1 MVAVAR
7 AAVPPRIT
15 GRPSVVATGA
25 PSSAPAAALSSAES
39 TALSDAV
46 IVSELKGRVSKQ
58 LAYQPIRKASL
69 IPRAV
74 LLFDI
79 DGVIRDVG
87 GSYRRAIVET
97 VHHYSGWRPDPE
109 EIDALKAEGCWNND
123 WEASLELLR
132 RRGALGVASAAVA
145 GSGSAEGSGAAAAGP
160 WSPSPPAPDAR
171 ISPADSPA
179 IASSAPPAAPPS
191 RPAPDGAP
199 PFPLPALAEL
209 VAVFGGFYFGGDPDG
224 DPALW
229 RGFIG
234 SEPLLVE
241 PPFFAELHAAGI
253 AWGFVSGAEP
263 PSVRYVLEQRLGL
276 VDPPRIAMG
285 EAPDKPDPTGF
296 LQLAERLLVES
307 GCRGLGA
314 AAPPVAYLGDT
325 VADVL
330 TVQRARQVCP
340 RQRFL
345 SLAVAPPHLQGPERL
360 EARHAYE
367 ERLRQAGADRILPAT
382 DAVLAS
388 LEAWL
393 AEA

>member
-1 MVAVAR
+1 M
-7 AAVPPRIT
+7 
-15 GRPSVVATGA
+15 
-25 PSSAPAAALSSAES
+25 
-39 TALSDAV
+39 
-46 IVSELKGRVSKQ
+46 VSELKGRSGKQ
-58 LAYQPIRKASL
+58 LAYQPHRRVPL
-69 IPRAV
+69 FPRAV

-79 DGVIRDVG
+79 DGVIRDVA

-97 VHHYSGWRPDPE
+97 VHHYSGWCPDPTA
-109 EIDALKAEGCWNND
+109 IDALKAEGCWNND

-132 RRGALGVASAAVA
+132 RHRSSGTEAA
-145 GSGSAEGSGAAAAGP
+145 
-160 WSPSPPAPDAR
+160 PSP
-171 ISPADSPA
+171 DSPLRSSGTGA
-179 IASSAPPAAPPS
+179 SAPPAGLALPVPATDPSTVPAPS
-191 RPAPDGAP
+191 TATRGARPASFSPSPVPVPA
-199 PFPLPALAEL
+199 PLPSLAEL

-241 PPFFAELHAAGI
+241 PSFFTELNAAGI

-276 VDPPRIAMG
+276 LDPPRIAMG
-285 EAPDKPDPTGF
+285 DAPDKPDPTGF
-296 LQLAERLLVES
+296 LRLAERLLAE
-307 GCRGLGA
+307 GAGTGLGA
-314 AAPPVAYLGDT
+314 SSPPVAYLGDT

-340 RQRFL
+340 HQRFL
-345 SLAVAPPHLQGPERL
+345 SLAVAPPHLQGPEHL

-382 DAVLAS
+382 ASVLAC
-388 LEAWL
+388 LEALL
-393 AEA
+393 AAT